1 MSYLESFQRTLE
13 YGQMVVEAVALER
26 REKTEPIGQ
35 LRNRFREAYHEHT
48 PSGAASRELN
58 WKGYPDEPSAWFLF
72 LDDVKE
78 HAARVEWVLEHPAI
92 CEERLDEPAVI
103 RSDGTWSK
111 KSDHSEKEWP
121 DIERFI
127 RWPNDPIDIVL
138 RQGST
143 LSKIKGFL
151 DCWPISTEDK
161 AEIIEGLFS

>member
-1 MSYLESFQRTLE
+1 MSYLESFQRSLE

-35 LRNRFREAYHEHT
+35 LRNRFREAYHEHV
-48 PSGAASRELN
+48 PSGAAS
-58 WKGYPDEPSAWFLF
+58 
-72 LDDVKE
+72 KE
-78 HAARVEWVLEHPAI
+78 QAARVEWVLEHPAI

-111 KSDHSEKEWP
+111 KSDHSEKEWT

-127 RWPNDPIDIVL
+127 RWPNDPFDMVL

-143 LSKIKGFL
+143 LSKVRGSL